1 VSTRRTL
8 IIIIAVVVGAVAA
21 FATYAYV
28 HTAQERAYDHAKLV
42 QVFKVNKP
50 IPKGTTGDDAI
61 KNEWVKSGRIPQE
74 FRPGTA
80 ITSTAT
86 LKGKVALTALSPGEI
101 IVDGQ
106 FVDPRTAQITASQRL
121 PAGQVSVTV
130 SVDQVN
136 GVGGNLV
143 PGDKVNLLVT
153 DKGDPTNPVK
163 VLYQNVNILF
173 IGQVAAPQPGETQ
186 AVTPTTAGVIT
197 FAVPPEAASRIVFAS
212 QQLGGLYLSLVPP
225 DNAPVQVPPVGKNNT
240 FVPQLTP
247 YPGQ

>member
-1 VSTRRTL
+1 MGTRRTL
-8 IIIIAVVVGAVAA
+8 IIVIAVVVGAIAA
-21 FATYAYV
+21 LATYLYV
-28 HTAQERAYDHAKLV
+28 SSAQDRAYHHAKLV
-42 QVFKVNKP
+42 QVFKVNKA

-61 KNEWVKSGRIPQE
+61 KNELIKTGKIPQE

-80 ITSTAT
+80 ITSTASI
-86 LKGKVALTALSPGEI
+86 KGKVALTALSPGEI

-106 FVDPRTAQITASQRL
+106 FVDPRTAQVTASQRL

-130 SVDQVN
+130 SVDSVN
-136 GVGGNLV
+136 GVGGNLF

-153 DKGDPTNPVK
+153 DKNDPTNPVK

-186 AVTPTTAGVIT
+186 AVTTPGTGVIT
-197 FAVPPEAASRIVFAS
+197 FAVPPDAASRIVFAS

-225 DNAPVQVPPVGKNNT
+225 DNKPVQVPPVNKGNA